1 MLDDLGA
8 YRSSDWVEDVV
19 TGIITHRCN
28 HRKPL
33 IATTNLPDPEM
44 GGKDVVRMTEGA
56 AKYDLRKTLSE
67 QIGMRARSR
76 LFEMCTIVKMFGAP
90 DYRVNPIVRR

>member
-1 MLDDLGA
+1 
-8 YRSSDWVEDVV
+8 
-19 TGIITHRCN
+19 
-28 HRKPL
+28 
-33 IATTNLPDPEM
+33 M